1 LMAAGL
7 WQKAEQDLCIQVHGA
22 APDPLVWEHSARVA
36 RIAEHIARLPGIPK
50 DSLSSESLSAA
61 ALYHDIGWVL
71 QVHAGQLSRDELFL
85 RPTTDTC
92 RDMAADWIQVHL
104 KGIVPGGVIE
114 RAMAAIRQASDRK
127 SSLIEAQILSD
138 ADNLDQIGPL
148 AIERMIRKCRCDGR
162 TMDHMVAGWER
173 QEEYHYWQARIK
185 ESIRFEAV
193 RAIAE
198 RRHQTLREFM
208 AGLSLSLKQADLA
221 TIVGPQQGRRS
232 SASTEAHPIQ
242 TT

>member
-1 LMAAGL
+1 MAAGL
-7 WQKAEQDLCIQVHGA
+7 WQRAERDLCVQVQGA
-22 APDPLVWEHSARVA
+22 APDQMVWEHSARVA
-36 RIAEHIARLPGIPK
+36 RIAEHISRLPEIPK
-50 DSLSSESLSAA
+50 ESLSSESLNVA
-61 ALYHDIGWVL
+61 ALYHDMGWVL
-71 QVHAGQLSRDELFL
+71 QIQAGQLTRDDLFL

-92 RDMAADWIQVHL
+92 RDMAADWMKVHL
-104 KGIVPGGVIE
+104 KGLVPGGVIE

-162 TMDHMVAGWER
+162 TMDHMAAGWER

-193 RAIAE
+193 RAVAE
-198 RRHQTLREFM
+198 RRHQALREFM
-208 AGLSLSLKQADLA
+208 AGLSLSLKQADLTA
-221 TIVGPQQGRRS
+221 FVGPQPDRRS
-232 SASTEAHPIQ
+232 PAPAEARPTQ
-242 TT
+242 TS

>member
-1 LMAAGL
+1 MAAGL
-7 WQKAEQDLCIQVHGA
+7 WQRAERDLCIQVQGA
-22 APDPLVWEHSARVA
+22 APDQMVWEHSARVA
-36 RIAEHIARLPGIPK
+36 RIAEHIARLPEIPK
-50 DSLSSESLSAA
+50 DAINTESLNAA
-61 ALYHDIGWVL
+61 ALYHDMGWVL
-71 QVHAGQLSRDELFL
+71 QIQAGQLSREDLFL

-92 RDMAADWIQVHL
+92 RDMAADWMQAHL

-114 RAMAAIRQASDRK
+114 RAVAAVRQTSDRK
-127 SSLIEAQILSD
+127 SNLIEAQILSD

-198 RRHQTLREFM
+198 RRHQALREFM
-208 AGLSLSLKQADLA
+208 TGLSASLKQADLA
-221 TIVGPQQGRRS
+221 TIVAPHPARRP
-232 SASTEAHPIQ
+232 SAPAEARPTKST
-242 TT
+242 